1 MAAHASALAGML
13 VGGLPAFLGPLIIW
27 LLRRDEHDQFAAE
40 HARHALNFN
49 LSLLI
54 YGLAAI
60 VVSIV
65 TLGLALIVLL
75 PVGLAAFVAYLVVTV
90 RATMA
95 ASRGE
100 SYRYPFTIPLVS

>member
-13 VGGLPAFLGPLIIW
+13 IGGLPAFLGPLVVW
-27 LLRRDEHDQFAAE
+27 LVRRDEHDPFAAE

-49 LSLLI
+49 LSVII
-54 YGLAAI
+54 YGLAAL

-65 TLGLALIVLL
+65 TLGLALLIVL
-75 PVGLAAFVAYLVVTV
+75 PVGLAAFVGYLVFTI

-100 SYRYPFTIPLVS
+100 LYRYPFTIPLVS